1 MKKKIWQ
8 CATAVLACAS
18 GLYSTAIRAEV
29 NTVSFAHQN
38 GWAYTTLYVM
48 QHHNLVEKQAKLAGI
63 ELKADYKN
71 LGSPGVIRDA
81 LIAKQIQFGA
91 VGIPTLITLTD
102 KTNNEYQAVGNI
114 VSLPM
119 YLNTTEQVKSVCDI
133 KGKIALPTIKTSV
146 QAVTLQ
152 IAAKKHC
159 GNALAL
165 DSKTVSMTHPDGMTS
180 LLNGQVTAHFTS
192 PPFQYVELEESQGK
206 VRRLLNS
213 YDVLGGKTSFIV
225 LVGSN
230 TFRKENPKAFA
241 VVTKA
246 FEEAQSWISTHRA
259 EAAALYVKA
268 EKPRESVADVTQQMS
283 DSDILFDIT
292 PNRIGVYAR
301 FMHEIGTVKRNLSWQ
316 DLSMPNLHSKSGS

>member
-1 MKKKIWQ
+1 MKILLPRIT
-8 CATAVLACAS
+8 ATLAAISSLLSGIVL
-18 GLYSTAIRAEV
+18 AEV

-48 QHHNLVEKQAKLAGI
+48 KEQGLVEKNAKSLGI
-63 ELKADYKN
+63 ELKADFKN

-81 LIAKQIQFGA
+81 LLAKQIQFGA
-91 VGIPTLITLTD
+91 VGIPTLVTLAE
-102 KTNNEYQAVGNI
+102 KTNGEYLAAGNI

-119 YLNTTEQVKSVCDI
+119 FLNTTEDAKTVCDI

-152 IAAKKHC
+152 MAAKQQC
-159 GNALAL
+159 GNALAV
-165 DSKTVSMTHPDGMTS
+165 DSKTVSMTHPDGMAS
-180 LLNGQVTAHFTS
+180 LLTGQITVHFTS
-192 PPFQYVELEESQGK
+192 PPFQQLELDEGKGK

-230 TFRKENPKAFA
+230 SFRKDNPKAYEA
-241 VVTKA
+241 VTKA
-246 FEEAQSWISTHRA
+246 FEEAQSWINNHRPQ
-259 EAAALYVKA
+259 AAALYVHA
-268 EKPRESVADVTQQMS
+268 EKSRESVEDVTKQMS
-283 DSDILFDIT
+283 APDVLFDIT
-292 PNRIGVYAR
+292 PNRIGVYAH
-301 FMHEIGTVKRNLSWQ
+301 FMHEIGTVKRDLSWK

>member
-1 MKKKIWQ
+1 MKKMACK
-8 CATAVLACAS
+8 CAFVLAGLSA
-18 GLYSTAIRAEV
+18 LYSTVASAEV

-48 QHHNLVEKQAKLAGI
+48 QEQHLVEKQAKLAGI

-81 LIAKQIQFGA
+81 LIAKQVQFGA
-91 VGIPTLITLTD
+91 VGIPTLITLAD
-102 KTNNEYQAVGNI
+102 KTNREYQAVGNI

-152 IAAKKHC
+152 MAAKQQC

-165 DSKTVSMTHPDGMTS
+165 DSKTVSMTHPDGMAS
-180 LLNGQVTAHFTS
+180 LLNGQVAAHFTS

-206 VRRLLNS
+206 VKRLLNS

-230 TFRKENPKAFA
+230 SFRQENPKAFIA
-241 VVTKA
+241 VTKA
-246 FEEAQSWISTHRA
+246 FEEAQNWISSHRA
-259 EAAALYVKA
+259 EAAALYVKS
-268 EKPRESVADVTQQMS
+268 EKPRESVADVTKQMAS
-283 DSDILFDIT
+283 PEVLFDVT

-301 FMHEIGTVKRNLSWQ
+301 FMHEIGTVKHSLSWQ
-316 DLSMPNLHSKSGS
+316 ELTMPNLHTKSGS